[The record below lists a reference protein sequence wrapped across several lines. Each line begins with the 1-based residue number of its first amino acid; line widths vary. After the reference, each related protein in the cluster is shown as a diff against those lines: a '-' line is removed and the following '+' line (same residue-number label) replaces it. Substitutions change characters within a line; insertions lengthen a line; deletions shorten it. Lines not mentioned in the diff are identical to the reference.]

1 MKSNKNDY
9 ESPINEKFWENEFS
23 KMRFGSTRPT
33 EMEFLLFYLFYFVN
47 NDFDKSIF
55 DLTNKYSITENKAN
69 KFLLEIDKR
78 YKKEKLTSEKI
89 INCLAIS
96 IFEKNANTK
105 QRISISQNDVSFT
118 INNNYTASVVRD
130 ELEKKEIPN
139 QYTGNN
145 KKIFKLSKADFI
157 AFFMYYYDNI
167 RFSITQN
174 IKNRQETD
182 TAYIKLFDK
191 SKTLP
196 IKVSD
201 KIKDV
206 DIIAAIELVGKM
218 VTGNAV

>member
-118 INNNYTASVVRD
+118 INNNYTASVVRY
-130 ELEKKEIPN
+130 ELEKKEITN

-167 RFSITQN
+167 RSSITQN

-196 IKVSD
+196 IKVSE

-206 DIIAAIELVGKM
+206 DIIAVIELIGKM

>member
-1 MKSNKNDY
+1 MKSTKNDY
-9 ESPINEKFWENEFS
+9 ESPINEQFWENEFS

-55 DLTNKYSITENKAN
+55 DLTNKYSISETKAN
-69 KFLLEIDKR
+69 KFLLEIERR

-96 IFEKNANTK
+96 IFEKNAKTK
-105 QRISISQNDVSFT
+105 QRISILQNDVSFT
-118 INNNYTASVVRD
+118 ISNNYTASVVRD

-182 TAYIKLFDK
+182 IAYIKLFDK

-196 IKVSD
+196 IKVSE
-201 KIKDV
+201 KIKDI
-206 DIIAAIELVGKM
+206 DIIAVIESVGKM
-218 VTGNAV
+218 VTG